1 MSVRSFPRFEQFERA
16 AREAFEAVPA
26 EYREGV
32 DGLVVSREAL
42 PDPAHSDVYILGHC
56 LTESYPSDWSGPET
70 TRSQVVLYWGS
81 FRGVARADEDFDWEE
96 ELWETLTHELRHHL
110 EALARDDTLE
120 GVDYAVEET
129 FKRDDGV
136 DFDPWY
142 YQHGEEL
149 ARGVFQVER
158 SFYLEQVWRPESFER
173 TEWIGFEWH
182 GARYRISRPEELGDV
197 HFVWIEGIDAGA
209 ASLELVLV
217 RHRSWWEDVK
227 RLGGTYRPVVLE
239 SEATAEPDP
248 AAG

>member
-1 MSVRSFPRFEQFERA
+1 
-16 AREAFEAVPA
+16 
-26 EYREGV
+26 
-32 DGLVVSREAL
+32 VVSRDAL
-42 PDPAHSDVYILGHC
+42 PDPAQPDVYILGHC
-56 LTESYPSDWSGPET
+56 LTESYPSDWSGPDT

-81 FRGVARADEDFDWEE
+81 FRSLALLDDDFDWDE

-110 EALARDDTLE
+110 ESLAREDALE

-129 FKRDDGV
+129 FNREDGL

-142 YQHGEEL
+142 YQHGDDL
-149 ARGVFQVER
+149 ADGVFQVER
-158 SFYLEQVWRPESFER
+158 SFYLEQVWRADAFER
-173 TEWIGFEWH
+173 TDRISFEWH
-182 GARYRISRPEELGDV
+182 GTGYRIPRPEELGDV
-197 HFVWIEGIDAGA
+197 HFVRIEGVETGA

-248 AAG
+248 AGG